1 MSQKSENKKRIGLGK
16 GLGALLDDSALY
28 KNPNSNSN
36 ITETYQA
43 SDLMEEIDINL
54 IDTNPYQ
61 PREHFDQSA
70 LDELSE
76 SIKVHGII
84 QPITVRKI
92 TNRKY
97 QLISGERRLQASKL
111 AGLKNVPAYIR
122 TADNQQMIEMALI
135 ENIQRENL
143 NAIEI
148 AFSYKLLMKE
158 CNLNQE
164 ELSERVGKNRS
175 TVTNYLRLLK
185 LPTDIQIAI
194 RNNLLSMGHAR
205 CLVGVENQVK
215 LIEFAEKTISQG
227 WSVRQL
233 EAAIKQDLSNKKT
246 TEKEN
251 QPNVKSSI
259 YLKSLKTIFDLPV
272 SLKLDKN
279 GKGEIKITVKSAQE
293 LEDLINSLNK

>member
-70 LDELSE
+70 LEELSE

-158 CNLNQE
+158 CNLKQE

-185 LPTDIQIAI
+185 LPADIQIAI
-194 RNNLLSMGHAR
+194 RNNQLSMGHAR

-233 EAAIKQDLSNKKT
+233 ETAIKQDLSNKKT